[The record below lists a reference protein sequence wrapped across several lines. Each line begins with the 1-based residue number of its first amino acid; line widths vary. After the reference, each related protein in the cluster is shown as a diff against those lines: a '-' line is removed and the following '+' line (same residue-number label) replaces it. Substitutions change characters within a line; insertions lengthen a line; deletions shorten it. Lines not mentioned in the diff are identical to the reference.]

1 VHWPGGKVE
10 LGEITDLEDV
20 NHAESVRVLVLET
33 LSKACNT
40 EQAITL
46 QSDLGDI
53 GFDSIALSALIVS
66 AESQY
71 RVEFQYEHVIDM
83 FRSTL
88 IDDLARSIA
97 AAIVACRE
105 GRAACE

>member
-1 VHWPGGKVE
+1 M
-10 LGEITDLEDV
+10 
-20 NHAESVRVLVLET
+20 NHVESVRALVLET
-33 LSKACNT
+33 LAKACST

-71 RVEFQYEHVIDM
+71 RVEFQYDHVIDM

-88 IDDLARSIA
+88 IDDLARTIA
-97 AAIVACRE
+97 AAIVECRD
-105 GRAACE
+105 G

>member
-1 VHWPGGKVE
+1 M
-10 LGEITDLEDV
+10 
-20 NHAESVRVLVLET
+20 NHAESVRALVLET

-53 GFDSIALSALIVS
+53 GFDSITLSALIVT
-66 AESQY
+66 AESRY
-71 RVEFQYEHVIDM
+71 RVEFNYDHVVDM

-88 IDDLARSIA
+88 IDDLARTIA
-97 AAIVACRE
+97 AAIVECRE
-105 GRAACE
+105 GRATNE